1 MNPNKKKQTKPEHDQ
16 DTALNGQ
23 ETADTAPAEEQSL
36 PVEEQLASLEA
47 RCGEAEAKRDEYL
60 AMAQRVQ
67 ADFENFR
74 RRNQSVRAESYEDGA
89 ASFIKTILPV
99 CDNLERAL
107 AVGSTDTTFCDGVS
121 LVYKQLIEALEKR
134 GVEVIDRKG
143 ERFDPEVENAV
154 AQAGPDEGEPGTVA
168 DVLLKGY
175 RMGSSVLRH
184 ATVRV
189 VAE

>member
-1 MNPNKKKQTKPEHDQ
+1 MTKKKSHPDAETQQSVREPQQEEAPGIGEQ
-16 DTALNGQ
+16 D
-23 ETADTAPAEEQSL
+23 
-36 PVEEQLASLEA
+36 LEA
-47 RCGEAEAKRDEYL
+47 KLKEAEDKRDEYL
-60 AMAQRVQ
+60 QLAQRVQ
-67 ADFENFR
+67 ADFDNFR
-74 RRNQSVRAESYEDGA
+74 RRNRQVAAESFDDGA
-89 ASFIKTILPV
+89 RAFVKTILPV

-175 RMGSSVLRH
+175 RMGGSVLRH